1 MNLIIVSGRSG
12 AGKTT
17 ALHELEDMGF
27 YCVDNL
33 PLTLIPQL
41 VDTLSRDNFLSPRGV
56 ALGVDA
62 RNSEHDL
69 MSINQLL
76 TELPR
81 FVSCRTIFID
91 ARDEI
96 LIQRFSETRRRHP
109 LSKDDQSLT
118 DAIALEQERLTPLAS
133 VAADLI
139 DSSELSVHGLRD
151 LIRERYKIGT
161 EHALQ
166 VTVQSFGFKK
176 GIPLDADLVFDVR
189 MLPNPHW
196 EPALRHLSG
205 LDEPVREFLI
215 AEPSPRLLIEHISQF
230 VAHWL
235 PDYSRNQRSYLMIGI
250 GCTGGKHR
258 SVFVAE
264 AVATQLRHAGHAISV
279 KHRDISVD
287 KGL

>member
-1 MNLIIVSGRSG
+1 MHLIIVSGRSG

-33 PLTLIPQL
+33 PVSLIPKL
-41 VDTLSRDNFLSPRGV
+41 VDTLNEDHRLCHRGV

-69 MSINQLL
+69 MSINELL
-76 TELPR
+76 KNLPR

-91 ARDEI
+91 ARDDI

-109 LSKDDQSLT
+109 LSQGDESLT
-118 DAIALEQERLTPLAS
+118 DAITLEQERLAPLAS
-133 VAADLI
+133 VAVDLI
-139 DSSELSVHGLRD
+139 DSSELTVHGLRD
-151 LIRERYKIGT
+151 LIRDRYKIGT

-166 VTVQSFGFKK
+166 VIVQSFGFKK

-196 EPALRHLSG
+196 EPALRPLSG
-205 LDEPVREFLI
+205 LDQPVRDFLNTKPTP
-215 AEPSPRLLIEHISQF
+215 ALLIEHISNF
-230 VAHWL
+230 VSHWL
-235 PDYSRNQRSYLMIGI
+235 PDYSRNQRSYLTIAI
-250 GCTGGKHR
+250 GCTGGQHR
-258 SVFVAE
+258 SVYVAE
-264 AVATQLRHAGHAISV
+264 AVAAQLQNHDHPITV
-279 KHRDISVD
+279 KHRDMPGRRAS
-287 KGL
+287 